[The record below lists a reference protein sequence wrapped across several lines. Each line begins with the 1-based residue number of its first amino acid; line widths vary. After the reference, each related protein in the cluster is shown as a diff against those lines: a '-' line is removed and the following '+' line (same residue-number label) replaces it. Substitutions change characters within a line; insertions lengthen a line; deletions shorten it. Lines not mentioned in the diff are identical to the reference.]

1 MNVQLA
7 QQSAAH
13 TSRKHCN
20 NSSTSIS
27 YISNNNMNTTV
38 NTQSQQQQ
46 QQPANNRTMSTAA
59 TSTPTPSHRTQSPA
73 IVPPQPTATTSTAAC
88 TATTAPMRSARSPSP
103 DGTQDYDVTRM
114 REEDFERLA
123 VYIVPDVQC
132 ERGVANRADRT
143 LPRSLTLKPSMVFS
157 TPNVKTEGVW
167 STGVIPRGTRFGP
180 FEGVPTPNYPNDTNK
195 ARYFWRVQ
203 ETRHITYGNI
213 KIFKDDYFYYL
224 DGSDRAQ
231 ANWMRYVASAYSLS
245 VMNLVAC
252 QHQENIYFYTT
263 RDIMPNEELMVWYC
277 KDFARRLGY
286 DVDPERTIF
295 GACKQ
300 AVDDDEDAEADA
312 EDEDVTSNA
321 TATST
326 SLLSHKAKLRSNS
339 PYCMP
344 APEIP
349 PEVAYNHITYVM
361 GLPIPPLPAVVA
373 GNTTTVSRRSITP
386 SPSPPSC
393 RDASASH
400 MTQHLVGL
408 PHIQHAQSTQRLG
421 AHQLSTQQLPA
432 THHHQQTQQQQQHQ
446 TVLHLK
452 QEPGASVIVR
462 ERSPAS
468 SECGTKE
475 AKDLAGSPLP
485 HKDTHYE
492 HQLTPND
499 GSVRSVRSDEGYHSN
514 EYHEDGL
521 TPPEDSSD
529 SESEHNYVLDCS
541 KKAIA
546 PKETVI
552 THPQKAAV
560 AAAVAAAAAAA
571 NSNSNNNATVSSN
584 CATATQVVPAVVSS
598 VAGAMDC
605 VGGGDKNEYRKF
617 KVKMPLK
624 YEFKNSKC
632 AIKTEAMCHLNNTNN
647 SKQNTSDEL
656 PTVGATSSEDDL
668 LAANEATPACTSST
682 QLDDEAMDVDHMPG
696 STTQQQHASS
706 TVIMVDRS
714 LNNTNGHATRAIVP
728 LNKAYYEAETST
740 PPPLPPT
747 ATQSASAAGVA
758 YMRFTPPSSSILETI
773 LTGQHRLE
781 AAAAAAAACRQANA
795 ATPPPS
801 SPTEMAYSYKKS
813 HRYGNAVS
821 PDSSS
826 NLAQAPDM
834 HAAALHDTEML
845 IASSRGSMKDDCSP
859 PPAPGHDVKFSPA
872 HVAHSAFV
880 SDGHQ
885 TPPYSAYSPYSSG
898 SVNGGA
904 PGGGHPLSHM
914 PTSTFHSPPHSS
926 HSPFERQWD
935 GSSGSTPNLHLLQ
948 SSSQMLM
955 KPLRISPPSSLSPD
969 GNSCPRSGSPLS
981 PNSLAARGYRSL
993 PYPLKK
999 KDGKMHYECNVCC
1012 KTFGQ
1017 LSNLKVHL
1025 RTHSGERPFKCN
1037 VCTKSFTQ
1045 LAHLQKH
1052 HLVHTGEK
1060 PHQCDICKKRFS
1072 STSNLK
1078 THLRLHSGQ
1087 KPYACDLCPQKFTQ
1101 FVHLKLHKRLHTNDR
1116 PYVCQGC
1123 DKKYISASGLRT
1135 HWKTTSCKPNDL
1147 EEELAMAAA
1156 ATSECLDKYVPE
1168 PDSREA
1174 FEHMQQ
1180 QMHPHLRHLPPS
1192 SGSAG
1197 SHANAAVR
1205 PPSPRLISINPLHQQ
1220 QTQTHAHLQQQHAA
1234 MLQQHAAA
1242 AAAQHLSGA
1251 TSNPNAAANMLIGS
1265 SAQQQQHHHSL
1276 QQQQQQHLQQQQQQL
1291 LQQQQQQTH
1300 PLKASLKQQMHLLPA
1315 GAANGNGAGAIN
1327 SPPGVAPNDAYMS
1340 VSHAHAAAA
1349 AAHAAA
1355 AAAAA
1360 AAHAAAAHQHAQN
1373 QESRPSVIES
1383 SQPMIIECT

>member
-1 MNVQLA
+1 MNVQLT
-7 QQSAAH
+7 QQSANA
-13 TSRKHCN
+13 TLKHC
-20 NSSTSIS
+20 S
-27 YISNNNMNTTV
+27 SNNNSHSSSSSSQRRSHINTNNMNTTTV

-46 QQPANNRTMSTAA
+46 QPASNRTMSTAA
-59 TSTPTPSHRTQSPA
+59 TPTSALAHRIQSPTSL
-73 IVPPQPTATTSTAAC
+73 PPTASPTTATTQTA
-88 TATTAPMRSARSPSP
+88 SGARSPSP

-132 ERGVANRADRT
+132 ERGVPNRADRT

-180 FEGVPTPNYPNDTNK
+180 FEGVPTPNYPNDKNK

-213 KIFKDDYFYYL
+213 KIFKDDNFYYL

-300 AVDDDEDAEADA
+300 AVDEDDDAEADGDG
-312 EDEDVTSNA
+312 DEEQAAAAPSG
-321 TATST
+321 TA
-326 SLLSHKAKLRSNS
+326 LLLGNKAKIRSNS

-361 GLPIPPLPAVVA
+361 GLPMPPLPTMPSNSVSA
-373 GNTTTVSRRSITP
+373 GNRRTVTP
-386 SPSPPSC
+386 SPSPPIC
-393 RDASASH
+393 RDNSAGH
-400 MTQHLVGL
+400 IQHLTGL
-408 PHIQHAQSTQRLG
+408 PHIHHAQSAQHQPVLRQQNTHQHTQHAQPPSHLPQ
-421 AHQLSTQQLPA
+421 HQ
-432 THHHQQTQQQQQHQ
+432 HIQQHQ

-462 ERSPAS
+462 DRSPAS
-468 SECGTKE
+468 SECGVKDGKE
-475 AKDLAGSPLP
+475 VVGSPIP
-485 HKDTHYE
+485 HKDPQYE

-552 THPQKAAV
+552 SHPQKAAV

-571 NSNSNNNATVSSN
+571 SNNNSASSN
-584 CATATQVVPAVVSS
+584 CATASAAPAAVVPTA
-598 VAGAMDC
+598 AAIDC
-605 VGGGDKNEYRKF
+605 ADKNEYRKF

-632 AIKTEAMCHLNNTNN
+632 AIKTEAMCHLNNATNTN
-647 SKQNTSDEL
+647 QKSSDE
-656 PTVGATSSEDDL
+656 TVTPIAHTTASEDDL
-668 LAANEATPACTSST
+668 LSANEAAATCTSST
-682 QLDDEAMDVDHMPG
+682 QLDEEAMEVDRRPG
-696 STTQQQHASS
+696 STTQQHASS
-706 TVIMVDRS
+706 TVIVVDH
-714 LNNTNGHATRAIVP
+714 GHSTISGHSARNIMP
-728 LNKAYYEAETST
+728 LNKAYYEAETSS
-740 PPPLPPT
+740 PPPST
-747 ATQSASAAGVA
+747 TTQSAAAAAATVA

-826 NLAQAPDM
+826 NLVQPPDIHATSM
-834 HAAALHDTEML
+834 HETEML
-845 IASSRGSMKDDCSP
+845 IASSRGSLKDDCSP
-859 PPAPGHDVKFSPA
+859 PPPPGHHVIFSPA
-872 HVAHSAFV
+872 HGAHSAFV

-898 SVNGGA
+898 SVNGGP
-904 PGGGHPLSHM
+904 PGANHALSHV

-926 HSPFERQWD
+926 HSPFDRQSN

-948 SSSQMLM
+948 SNTQMLM
-955 KPLRISPPSSLSPD
+955 QPLRISPPHSMSPD

-981 PNSLAARGYRSL
+981 PNSLGSRGYRSL

-1156 ATSECLDKYVPE
+1156 ATSECLDKDLPE

-1174 FEHMQQ
+1174 FEHLQH
-1180 QMHPHLRHLPPS
+1180 QMHPHLRHMSTGGGSNSNGGGHPS
-1192 SGSAG
+1192 
-1197 SHANAAVR
+1197 
-1205 PPSPRLISINPLHQQ
+1205 PPRLISINPHHQQQQHQQ
-1220 QTQTHAHLQQQHAA
+1220 QTHSHLQQQHAA

-1242 AAAQHLSGA
+1242 QQHLSA
-1251 TSNPNAAANMLIGS
+1251 APSNVLLNTNGS
-1265 SAQQQQHHHSL
+1265 QQHHHSH
-1276 QQQQQQHLQQQQQQL
+1276 QQQHLHPQQL
-1291 LQQQQQQTH
+1291 LQQQQQ
-1300 PLKASLKQQMHLLPA
+1300 PLPMKVAGKQQMHLLPPGTGSNNSAAA
-1315 GAANGNGAGAIN
+1315 GAAPAMSGA
-1327 SPPGVAPNDAYMS
+1327 NDAYMS

-1349 AAHAAA
+1349 AAHA

>member
-1 MNVQLA
+1 MQVTP
-7 QQSAAH
+7 QSIQP
-13 TSRKHCN
+13 SLKHCTSN
-20 NSSTSIS
+20 SNSSSINS
-27 YISNNNMNTTV
+27 QSSNHINTNNMNSTV
-38 NTQSQQQQ
+38 NTQQQQ
-46 QQPANNRTMSTAA
+46 QQPANNCTMFTAPTTTPLSSTLA
-59 TSTPTPSHRTQSPA
+59 HRIQSPKLL
-73 IVPPQPTATTSTAAC
+73 PPPTASTTSTTGAATAAC
-88 TATTAPMRSARSPSP
+88 ARSPSP

-132 ERGVANRADRT
+132 ERGVLNRADRT
-143 LPRSLTLKPSMVFS
+143 LPRSLALKPSMVFS

-195 ARYFWRVQ
+195 ARYFWR
-203 ETRHITYGNI
+203 
-213 KIFKDDYFYYL
+213 IFKDDDFYYL

-231 ANWMRYVASAYSLS
+231 ANWMRYVASAYSLC

-300 AVDDDEDAEADA
+300 SVDEDDDAEADGEE
-312 EDEDVTSNA
+312 EDGSA
-321 TATST
+321 LPPGST
-326 SLLSHKAKLRSNS
+326 LLQGHKAKMRSNS

-361 GLPIPPLPAVVA
+361 GLPIPPLPAVTCNAPGV
-373 GNTTTVSRRSITP
+373 GNRGSITP
-386 SPSPPSC
+386 SPSPPIC
-393 RDASASH
+393 RDNTAGQ
-400 MTQHLVGL
+400 TQHLTGL
-408 PHIQHAQSTQRLG
+408 PHIHHAQSSQQQPASKQQSTHQLPQHAQ
-421 AHQLSTQQLPA
+421 LPS
-432 THHHQQTQQQQQHQ
+432 HLQHYQHIQQHQ

-452 QEPGASVIVR
+452 QEPGSSVIVR
-462 ERSPAS
+462 DRSPAN
-468 SECGTKE
+468 SECGIKDVKE
-475 AKDLAGSPLP
+475 VVGSPIQ
-485 HKDTHYE
+485 HKDPQYE

-529 SESEHNYVLDCS
+529 SESENNYVLDCS

-560 AAAVAAAAAAA
+560 AAALAAATAAA
-571 NSNSNNNATVSSN
+571 NNNNNTGSSN
-584 CATATQVVPAVVSS
+584 TTAPVVTPAVVSPA
-598 VAGAMDC
+598 VTMDC
-605 VGGGDKNEYRKF
+605 DDKNEYRKF

-624 YEFKNSKC
+624 YEFKNSKL
-632 AIKTEAMCHLNNTNN
+632 AIKTEAVCHLNNASNTKPTN
-647 SKQNTSDEL
+647 SDAL
-656 PTVGATSSEDDL
+656 PIEGATSSEDDL
-668 LAANEATPACTSST
+668 LSANEAIPTCTSST
-682 QLDDEAMDVDHMPG
+682 QLDDETMEVDQSPG
-696 STTQQQHASS
+696 STTQQRASS
-706 TVIMVDRS
+706 TVIVVDHALSSASSHSGRS
-714 LNNTNGHATRAIVP
+714 IVP
-728 LNKAYYEAETST
+728 IKKAYYEAETSS
-740 PPPLPPT
+740 PPPT
-747 ATQSASAAGVA
+747 ATHSAAAAAATVA

-826 NLAQAPDM
+826 NLAQAPDI
-834 HAAALHDTEML
+834 HASSIHETELL
-845 IASSRGSMKDDCSP
+845 IASSRGSIKGECSP
-859 PPAPGHDVKFSPA
+859 PPPPGHHVIYSPA
-872 HVAHSAFV
+872 HGAHSAYM
-880 SDGHQ
+880 SDDHQ

-898 SVNGGA
+898 SVNGGI
-904 PGGGHPLSHM
+904 PGVGHPLSHV

-926 HSPFERQWD
+926 HSPFDRH
-935 GSSGSTPNLHLLQ
+935 SNASNGSTPNLHLLQ
-948 SSSQMLM
+948 SNSKMLM
-955 KPLRISPPSSLSPD
+955 QPLRISPPHSLSPD

-981 PNSLAARGYRSL
+981 PNSLGSRGYRSL

-1156 ATSECLDKYVPE
+1156 ATSECLDKDLPE

-1180 QMHPHLRHLPPS
+1180 QIHPHLRHM
-1192 SGSAG
+1192 SAG
-1197 SHANAAVR
+1197 GSSSSTGAAH
-1205 PPSPRLISINPLHQQ
+1205 PSPPRLISINPHHQHQHQPQQ
-1220 QTQTHAHLQQQHAA
+1220 QQTHAHLQQQHAA
-1234 MLQQHAAA
+1234 MLQQHAASQ
-1242 AAAQHLSGA
+1242 QHLSA
-1251 TSNPNAAANMLIGS
+1251 APSNSAAASMIISTTGN
-1265 SAQQQQHHHSL
+1265 QQQHHGH
-1276 QQQQQQHLQQQQQQL
+1276 QQQHLHQQQL
-1291 LQQQQQQTH
+1291 LQHQQSH
-1300 PLKASLKQQMHLLPA
+1300 PLKFAVKQQMHLLPPGTASNSSSAASATA
-1315 GAANGNGAGAIN
+1315 GGT
-1327 SPPGVAPNDAYMS
+1327 NDTYMG
-1340 VSHAHAAAA
+1340 VSHAQAAAA
-1349 AAHAAA
+1349 AAH
-1355 AAAAA
+1355 AAAA

>member
-13 TSRKHCN
+13 TTRKHCN
-20 NSSTSIS
+20 SNNSSSTSIS
-27 YISNNNMNTTV
+27 RISNNTHNNNNNNMNTTV
-38 NTQSQQQQ
+38 NTQQQQ
-46 QQPANNRTMSTAA
+46 QQPAHNRTMSTVAA
-59 TSTPTPSHRTQSPA
+59 A
-73 IVPPQPTATTSTAAC
+73 ATTSTLTHRTQQQSAALVPPP
-88 TATTAPMRSARSPSP
+88 TASTTTTTTAPTSAPMRSAPRSPSP

-132 ERGVANRADRT
+132 ERGIANRADRT

-180 FEGVPTPNYPNDTNK
+180 FEGVPTPNYPNDKNK
-195 ARYFWRVQ
+195 ARYFWR
-203 ETRHITYGNI
+203 
-213 KIFKDDYFYYL
+213 IFKDDDFYYL

-300 AVDDDEDAEADA
+300 AVCDDDEDAEADA
-312 EDEDVTSNA
+312 EDEDVSSNA
-321 TATST
+321 TATSPL
-326 SLLSHKAKLRSNS
+326 LLSHKAKLRTNS

-361 GLPIPPLPAVVA
+361 GLPIPPMPAVA
-373 GNTTTVSRRSITP
+373 GNAGVSRRSITP

-393 RDASASH
+393 RESSASH
-400 MTQHLVGL
+400 MPQHLVGL
-408 PHIQHAQSTQRLG
+408 PHIHHAQSTQRQSN
-421 AHQLSTQQLPA
+421 AHQHQLPA
-432 THHHQQTQQQQQHQ
+432 ATHLQHHQHIQQHQ

-452 QEPGASVIVR
+452 QEPGASSVIVR

-468 SECGTKE
+468 SDCGVKE
-475 AKDLAGSPLP
+475 AKDVAGSPIP

-571 NSNSNNNATVSSN
+571 NSNSNNNAVVN
-584 CATATQVVPAVVSS
+584 NNNTALTPAVVSS
-598 VAGAMDC
+598 ATASMDC
-605 VGGGDKNEYRKF
+605 GGDKNEYRKF

-632 AIKTEAMCHLNNTNN
+632 AIKTEAMCHINNTTN
-647 SKQNTSDEL
+647 SNQNTSDEL

-682 QLDDEAMDVDHMPG
+682 QLDDDAMDVDHMPG

-706 TVIMVDRS
+706 TVIVVDRS
-714 LNNTNGHATRAIVP
+714 LSSANGHATRTIVP
-728 LNKAYYEAETST
+728 LNKAYYEAETTT
-740 PPPLPPT
+740 PPPPT
-747 ATQSASAAGVA
+747 ATQSASAASVA

-781 AAAAAAAACRQANA
+781 AAAAAAAACRHANA

-834 HAAALHDTEML
+834 HAASMHDTEML
-845 IASSRGSMKDDCSP
+845 IASSRGSLKDDCSP
-859 PPAPGHDVKFSPA
+859 PPPPGHHVIFSPA
-872 HVAHSAFV
+872 HVGHSAFV

-885 TPPYSAYSPYSSG
+885 TPPYSAYSPYSSS

-926 HSPFERQWD
+926 HSPFDRQSNA
-935 GSSGSTPNLHLLQ
+935 SSGSTPNLHLLQ

-955 KPLRISPPSSLSPD
+955 QPLRISPPSSLSPD

-1156 ATSECLDKYVPE
+1156 ATSECLDKDLPE

-1180 QMHPHLRHLPPS
+1180 QMHPHLRHMPPG
-1192 SGSAG
+1192 SGAVNHTNPAG
-1197 SHANAAVR
+1197 H
-1205 PPSPRLISINPLHQQ
+1205 PTSPRLISINPLHQQ
-1220 QTQTHAHLQQQHAA
+1220 QSQQQQTHAHLQQQHAA

-1251 TSNPNAAANMLIGS
+1251 SPNPTAASMLLGS
-1265 SAQQQQHHHSL
+1265 SAQQQHHHSL
-1276 QQQQQQHLQQQQQQL
+1276 QQQQQHLQHQQQQL
-1291 LQQQQQQTH
+1291 LQQQQQSH
-1300 PLKASLKQQMHLLPA
+1300 PLKASSKQQMHLLPP
-1315 GAANGNGAGAIN
+1315 GANGNGANAVN
-1327 SPPGVAPNDAYMS
+1327 TPPGNDAYMS